1 MTKRVVV
8 CNICG
13 TEIPVEPSENE
24 ALLEQLR
31 EEARQEAKAGQ
42 DAAVKTAVDAAL
54 EKARVKFFQQETKA
68 AQERAASEKAVDDLR
83 HKLDMAEQE
92 KRAAVQNA
100 VAEAEAEKA
109 RLSAELHHSK
119 EASEMALREKSAQAA
134 GQISA
139 LEAKYM
145 QEEARVKAAAAD
157 EIADRDKQIAALV
170 EREKA
175 AGAEKELAVKSV
187 QEQMA
192 AELQKKEVDLLRVKS
207 DLEAQIREAKL
218 QGTMQKDRYE
228 AALRLKEEELQRV
241 KDFKAKLSTKALGES
256 LEQYCQNQFN
266 RIRTTAFP
274 GATFEKDNNAATGSK
289 GDFIYRESHEGLEI
303 ISIMFEMKTE
313 SDETA
318 SKHKNEDFLKELDKD
333 RREKMCEYAV
343 LVSTL
348 EADNDFYNAGIQDLS
363 YRYPKMFVVR
373 PTQFIAII
381 CLLRNAALNSL
392 EYQKELARIKA
403 QQLDLTNFE
412 ANMDAFKDAFGRNY
426 KLASDRLRAA
436 VDGIDKSILAL
447 QKTKDNLLASENQ
460 LRLAN
465 DKAEDLSIRK
475 LTKGAPSVAALLDGV
490 KKAGKVLEGK
500 APEGTGTAEPVSNTH
515 VPEKEKPE
523 AETDSNIA

>member
-1 MTKRVVV
+1 MTMRVVV
-8 CNICG
+8 CSKCG
-13 TEIPVEPSENE
+13 TEIPVSPSENE
-24 ALLEQLR
+24 AILEQFR
-31 EEARQEAKAGQ
+31 VEARQEAKAEQ
-42 DAAVKTAVDAAL
+42 ETVVKAAVDTALA
-54 EKARVKFFQQETKA
+54 KARVCFAQQETKA
-68 AQERAASEKAVDDLR
+68 AQERAASEKTVAELQHR
-83 HKLDMAEQE
+83 LELAEQE
-92 KRAAVQNA
+92 KRVAVQHA

-119 EASEMALREKSAQAA
+119 EASDMTIREKIAQAEE
-134 GQISA
+134 QIRA
-139 LEAKYM
+139 LETKHM
-145 QEEARVKAAAAD
+145 QEEARAKAVAES
-157 EIADRDKQIAALV
+157 EIAKRDKQIAVMA

-175 AGAEKELAVKSV
+175 AGTEKELAVKSV
-187 QEQMA
+187 QDRMV
-192 AELQKKEVDLLRVKS
+192 AELQKKEAELLMMKGE
-207 DLEAQIREAKL
+207 LETQIQAAKL
-218 QGTMQKDRYE
+218 QGTMQKEQYE

-256 LEQYCQNQFN
+256 LEQYCQSEFN
-266 RIRTTAFP
+266 KIRTTAFP

-289 GDFIYRESHEGLEI
+289 GDFIYRESHEGHET

-313 SDETA
+313 SDQTA
-318 SKHKNEDFLKELDKD
+318 TKHKNEDFLKELDKD

-348 EADNDFYNAGIQDLS
+348 EPDNDFYNAGIQDLS

-412 ANMDAFKDAFGRNY
+412 ANMDSFKDTFGRNY
-426 KLASDRLRAA
+426 RLASDKLKAA
-436 VDGIDKSILAL
+436 VDGIDKSIAAL
-447 QKTKDNLLASENQ
+447 QKTRDNLLSSENQ

-465 DKAEDLSIRK
+465 EKAEDLSIRK

-490 KKAGKVLEGK
+490 KKSGKT
-500 APEGTGTAEPVSNTH
+500 PEGNKTAESAIGKTG
-515 VPEKEKPE
+515 ETKKEPGDTAKSKP
-523 AETDSNIA
+523 A